1 MADCK
6 EQKLISFTEF
16 HSTEYEGTHNLEPE
30 SPVNH
35 SGSPTPRNS
44 PRPPIRPMMA
54 SLPPMPMPIPMPMS
68 TSTPSTSMTQ
78 NAIMPQSTTMISQ
91 KSIKDQSFADS
102 LENQSDI
109 SSSQDIPSSNATT
122 TTTASTTSTLPY
134 EEEPR
139 YVTLHMDKSKNP
151 GIKLF
156 GGNKVGIFVH
166 DVHPGSPSDRAGV
179 RKGDQILEYNGV
191 DLRCVTAEQAANEIS
206 KLTDTVTMLV
216 QNKLKSM
223 FFVCL
228 CFFF

>member
-1 MADCK
+1 
-6 EQKLISFTEF
+6 
-16 HSTEYEGTHNLEPE
+16 
-30 SPVNH
+30 
-35 SGSPTPRNS
+35 
-44 PRPPIRPMMA
+44 MMA
-54 SLPPMPMPIPMPMS
+54 SLPPMPMPP
-68 TSTPSTSMTQ
+68 STPSNSMTQ
-78 NAIMPQSTTMISQ
+78 SAIMPQSSSMISQ

-191 DLRCVTAEQAANEIS
+191 DLRCVTAEQAASEIS

-216 QNKLKSM
+216 QNKLKSEYSYSNN
-223 FFVCL
+223 FQYNSNVFP
-228 CFFF
+228 

>member
-1 MADCK
+1 MVVLMSNFT
-6 EQKLISFTEF
+6 LIPEF
-16 HSTEYEGTHNLEPE
+16 HPTEYDGSNHLEPE

-44 PRPPIRPMMA
+44 PRPPVHGLN
-54 SLPPMPMPIPMPMS
+54 SLPPLPIN
-68 TSTPSTSMTQ
+68 TSSSNAASGMLPPSTS
-78 NAIMPQSTTMISQ
+78 SLISNQ
-91 KSIKDQSFADS
+91 SIKDQSFADS

-109 SSSQDIPSSNATT
+109 SSSQDIPSSSAATT
-122 TTTASTTSTLPY
+122 TTTASNSSTVY

-139 YVTLHMDKSKNP
+139 YVTLHMDKSKNL

-166 DVHPGSPSDRAGV
+166 DVHPGSPSDDAGI

-206 KLTDTVTMLV
+206 KLTDTVSMLV
-216 QNKLKSM
+216 QNKLKSE
-223 FFVCL
+223 L
-228 CFFF
+228 